1 VDGVSYVVTEPGK
14 IPKAK
19 GKDRKG
25 KERRG
30 KGREGEGRA
39 ACLPNLFLILLITN
53 S

>member
-1 VDGVSYVVTEPGK
+1 VVTEPGK

-19 GKDRKG
+19 GKDRKGKERKG